1 MAAPPLT
8 AESTGPAPV
17 DSAASGE
24 GPRTAS
30 GPSATAP
37 APPQRAARS
46 PGPLHRARL
55 VAVCLALLGLSLSQA
70 PGRVLNDTKLDLTAD
85 PWGFLGRA
93 LRLWEPEG
101 FAGQVQNQAYGYL
114 FPMGPFFG
122 LGQSAGLPDWVVQ
135 RLWLALLMCTAFLGV
150 VVLARR
156 LGIGTPATG
165 LVAGVAY
172 ALAPR
177 MVTAIGATSVEVV
190 PMAVA
195 PWVLIP
201 LVGAGALRSPRRAA
215 AWSGLAVLCAGGV
228 NAVAAA
234 AVLPLPVLWLLTRPA
249 GPLRRRLVAWWALA
263 VGLATAWW
271 AGPLLLL
278 GRYSPPFIDYI
289 ETADVTTAPTD
300 VLSVLRGTS
309 HWFAALGSASG
320 PVWPAGWSLLADT
333 LPVAGTVVLATA
345 GLVALPR
352 RGLPERTWLVYGVL
366 AGVCLVTLGH
376 LATVDGL
383 LAGPLNEALDGP
395 LAPLRNVHKFD
406 PVLRLPLVLG
416 LAHLLATLAR
426 RATGTEPQRTG
437 PPPAPAVWRRV
448 WPASWTP
455 VWPAEWPRPSAVVAR
470 ALLAVLAL
478 ALVAGVSPAL
488 AGKLPTATG
497 FEEVPGYWQ
506 EAADHLA
513 AEQPSGRAL
522 LVPAS
527 SFGTYVWGSPQDE
540 PMQPLADSP
549 WDVRNAIP
557 LTSEG
562 HIRYLDALGQR
573 LERGEGSEGL
583 TRALAR
589 AGFSHVVLRNDLDAG
604 AADAARSV
612 VVRQALRTSPGIT
625 PEASFGPDLPGLAL
639 YSGLVLDAGLG
650 EPAPAVEVYAVDGAA
665 PRAWTAPLADAVTVA
680 GGPDAVVQ
688 LEERGLVTGRPTV
701 LAGEAPEGSGPTVVS
716 DALALRERAF
726 GRLTDATSGALTPA
740 EPMRID
746 APARDYPVAEPRAAQ
761 SVVRYDGGTPSASS
775 SASDADTSAGAQVGA
790 TPFAAVDGDPST
802 AWRPAVRFGST
813 EAAWWRLDTDQP
825 FTAAGVTVV
834 LDAATAG
841 DPPAEIRL
849 TTDTGTISRPLQA
862 TTEPQDLPL
871 PAGVTD
877 TLVIGLDAPDPTD
890 PDGGPALAEVVL
902 PGTTVTRTVVTPEP
916 DGPVEAWSFAAY
928 GPHGTSS
935 GCVVDGTGDPR
946 CAADLGA
953 GAEEPA
959 TLDRAFTV
967 AEPGRY
973 DLAATAVPRPG
984 PALDALLAGAGG
996 AGVTVTSSSAA
1007 VPDPRGSAL
1016 AAVDGDPA
1024 TAWLA
1029 DPGDRDPTL
1038 VLSWDEPR
1046 VVEELQLTVAP
1057 GLAATVPTAV
1067 TLTGGGL
1074 ERTLGLDEDGHVAF
1088 TPVTTDRLEV
1098 TFERP
1103 LDLDSWDPYGRRI
1116 RDLGVGVSEL
1126 SVGGP
1131 PAALDTGAVV
1141 TVPCGKGP
1149 VVGVDGVERR
1159 TSAET
1164 TVGALRDLASL
1175 DLTLCD
1181 GDAVVEPPAGRHR
1194 LVVAGTDTLAAATAT
1209 LTRSGSAAG
1218 EARDRQAADVARW
1231 DVEHRRVDV
1240 PARDEPT
1247 LLVVPE
1253 NTNPGWTATLDGD
1266 VLEAVA
1272 VDGWQQGYVLPP
1284 GPAGTVALD
1293 FAPGS
1298 LYRTALLAGGG
1309 AVLLLVVL
1317 AAVPARR
1324 PAPAGRPGR
1333 PPREWLLALGL
1344 VGGTALIGGVV
1355 GLGLLALAVLAAAV
1369 AGARRAAVLAA
1380 LVTVP
1385 LAVAGA
1391 LLLAAPAATG
1401 TLRQVLALLALAATV
1416 AAVLP
1421 PVRLRPPAAWRRRPV
1436 HPEREA

>member
-17 DSAASGE
+17 DSVASGA
-24 GPRTAS
+24 GPAIAPDTVADPPRPPART
-30 GPSATAP
+30 P
-37 APPQRAARS
+37 AL
-46 PGPLHRARL
+46 LHRVRL
-55 VAVCLALLGLSLSQA
+55 LAVCLAFLGLSLSQA

-93 LRLWEPEG
+93 LQLWEPEG

-122 LGQSAGLPDWVVQ
+122 LGEAAGLPDWVVQ
-135 RLWLALLMCTAFLGV
+135 RLWLALLMSTAFLGV
-150 VVLARR
+150 VALARR
-156 LGIGTPATG
+156 LGVGTPGTA

-195 PWVLIP
+195 PWVLVP
-201 LVGAGALRSPRRAA
+201 LAGVTALRSPRRAA
-215 AWSGLAVLCAGGV
+215 ALSGLAVLCAGGV

-271 AGPLLLL
+271 AVPLLLL
-278 GRYSPPFIDYI
+278 GRYSPPFLDYI

-309 HWFAALGSASG
+309 HWFAALGSPAG
-320 PVWPAGWSLLADT
+320 PVWPAGWSLLTDT
-333 LPVAGTVVLATA
+333 LPVAGTVVLAAA
-345 GLVALPR
+345 GLAALTGR
-352 RGLPERTWLVYGVL
+352 CLPERTWLVLGVL
-366 AGVCLVTLGH
+366 AGVSLVTLGH
-376 LATVDGL
+376 LATVGGL
-383 LAGPLNEALDGP
+383 FAEPLNAALDGP

-406 PVLRLPLVLG
+406 PVLRLPLVLA
-416 LAHLLATLAR
+416 LAHLLARLAD
-426 RATGTEPQRTG
+426 RARGAEPG
-437 PPPAPAVWRRV
+437 PPPAPSRWRSA
-448 WPASWTP
+448 WPDSWTAA
-455 VWPAEWPRPSAVVAR
+455 WPGEWPRSRAVLAR
-470 ALLAVLAL
+470 AALAVLAV
-478 ALVAGVSPAL
+478 ALVAGISPAL

-497 FEEVPGYWQ
+497 FEEIPGYWQ
-506 EAADHLA
+506 EAAGHLA
-513 AEQPSGRAL
+513 AEQPAGRAL

-562 HIRYLDALGQR
+562 HIRYLDALGRR

-589 AGFSHVVLRNDLDAG
+589 GGFSHVVLRNDLDAG
-604 AADAARSV
+604 SAGAARSV

-625 PEASFGPDLPGLAL
+625 LEASFGPDLPGLL
-639 YSGLVLDAGLG
+639 LTSGLVLDAGLG
-650 EPAPAVEVYAVDGAA
+650 EPAPAIEVYAVDGAA

-680 GGPDAVVQ
+680 GGPDAVVD

-701 LAGEAPEGSGPTVVS
+701 LAGAAPEGSGPALVT
-716 DALALRERAF
+716 DALARRERAF
-726 GRLTDATSGALTPA
+726 GRLDDATSAALTPA
-740 EPMRID
+740 ERPRLG
-746 APARDYPVAEPRAAQ
+746 APARDYPVAGPREAQ
-761 SVVRYDGGTPSASS
+761 SVVRYDGGTPAASS
-775 SASDADTSAGAQVGA
+775 SASDVDNAGGAQVGA
-790 TPFAAVDGDPST
+790 SPFAAVDGDPVT
-802 AWRPAVRFGST
+802 AWRPAVQPGGAAT
-813 EAAWWRLDTDQP
+813 AWWRLDTDQP
-825 FTAAGVTVV
+825 FTAAGVTLV
-834 LDAATAG
+834 LDAATAA
-841 DPPAEIRL
+841 DPPAEVRL
-849 TTDTGTISRPLQA
+849 VTDTGSISRPLQA
-862 TTEPQDLPL
+862 TVEPQDLPL

-877 TLVIGLDAPDPTD
+877 TLVIGLDADPAD
-890 PDGGPALAEVVL
+890 PDGGPGLAEVVL
-902 PGTTVTRTVVTPEP
+902 PGVTVTRTVVTPVP
-916 DGPVEAWSFAAY
+916 DGPVEGWALAAY
-928 GPHGTSS
+928 GPRGTAS

-946 CAADLGA
+946 CAGDLA
-953 GAEEPA
+953 AVAEEPA

-973 DLAATAVPRPG
+973 DLAVTAVPRPG
-984 PALDALLAGAGG
+984 PALDALLAEAGG
-996 AGVTVTSSSAA
+996 AGIAVTASSAA

-1029 DPGDRDPTL
+1029 APEDRDPTL
-1038 VLSWDEPR
+1038 VLTWEEPR
-1046 VVEELQLTVAP
+1046 VVDRLQVTVAP

-1074 ERTLGLDEDGHVAF
+1074 ERTLGLDPDGSVAF
-1088 TPVTTDRLEV
+1088 TPITTDRLEV

-1103 LDLDSWDPYGRRI
+1103 LDLDSWDPYTRRL

-1126 SVGGP
+1126 GVGGP
-1131 PAALDTGAVV
+1131 ATGLDTGAVV
-1141 TVPCGKGP
+1141 TVPCGDGP
-1149 VVGVDGVERR
+1149 VVAVDGVERQ

-1164 TVGALRDLASL
+1164 TVGALRGLAPL
-1175 DLTLCD
+1175 DLTVCD
-1181 GDAVVEPPAGRHR
+1181 GEAVVEPSAGRHR
-1194 LVVAGTDTLAAATAT
+1194 LVVTGTDTLAAGTAT
-1209 LTRSGSAAG
+1209 LLRSGSTAG
-1218 EARDRQAADVARW
+1218 EARERQAADVRRW
-1231 DVEHRRVDV
+1231 DVEHRRVAV
-1240 PARDEPT
+1240 PARAEAT

-1253 NTNPGWTATLDGD
+1253 NTNPGWTATLDGEA
-1266 VLEAVA
+1266 LPAVA

-1298 LYRTALLAGGG
+1298 LYRGALVAGGAG
-1309 AVLLLVVL
+1309 VLLLAVL

-1324 PAPAGRPGR
+1324 PAPRGPGR
-1333 PPREWLLALGL
+1333 PTPRWLLAAGL
-1344 VGGTALIGGVV
+1344 VGGTVLVGGAV
-1355 GLGLLALAVLAAAV
+1355 GLGLLALAALVAAA
-1369 AGARRAAVLAA
+1369 AGPRRPAVLAG
-1380 LVTVP
+1380 LGTVP
-1385 LAVAGA
+1385 LAVAGV
-1391 LLLAAPAATG
+1391 LLLTAPAATG
-1401 TLRQVLALLALAATV
+1401 TARQVLALLALAAVV
-1416 AAVLP
+1416 AAALP
-1421 PVRLRPPAAWRRRPV
+1421 PVPLPGRFSWAALRPRGPAA
-1436 HPEREA
+1436 PESGA